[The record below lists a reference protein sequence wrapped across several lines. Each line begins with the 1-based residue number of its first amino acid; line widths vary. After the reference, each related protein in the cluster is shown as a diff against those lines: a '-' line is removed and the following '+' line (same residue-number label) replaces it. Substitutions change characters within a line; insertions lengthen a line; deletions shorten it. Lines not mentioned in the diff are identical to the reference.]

1 MPHLTSRDPEQFWT
15 SGQWMTGLAGGSDVG
30 LSLCLA
36 PARLYLANGDKSAAG
51 AHLTA
56 EYEKA
61 ARLGWRYGQIEI
73 RLLQTQVAAGTDEA
87 LDFFTDALTLAQA
100 NGFVRIFLDKGKDLI
115 PLLHIAISRRLF
127 PDYCRNL
134 LAEFDGVSPPPSR
147 SPSPSPVANSLVETL
162 SEREIEV
169 LQLLAD
175 GLTYREIAETMFV
188 SVNTVKS
195 HLKSIYGK
203 LGGHNRREAMA
214 QARMLHLLDRN
225 Q

>member
-1 MPHLTSRDPEQFWT
+1 M
-15 SGQWMTGLAGGSDVG
+15 
-30 LSLCLA
+30 
-36 PARLYLANGDKSAAG
+36 
-51 AHLTA
+51 
-56 EYEKA
+56 
-61 ARLGWRYGQIEI
+61 
-73 RLLQTQVAAGTDEA
+73 
-87 LDFFTDALTLAQA
+87 
-100 NGFVRIFLDKGKDLI
+100 
-115 PLLHIAISRRLF
+115 
-127 PDYCRNL
+127 
-134 LAEFDGVSPPPSR
+134 
-147 SPSPSPVANSLVETL
+147 
-162 SEREIEV
+162 